1 MTLTPGWYVVII
13 VVVTCVL
20 LLSLGLYHIP
30 EDDQYEAKQD
40 EEQDTDRV
48 NAGRHRRSR
57 R

>member
-13 VVVTCVL
+13 VVVTGVL
-20 LLSLGLYHIP
+20 LLSIGLYHIP
-30 EDDQYEAKQD
+30 EDDQD